1 MRLQSNPDLP
11 GTATGLPLN
20 LSYGGFGSTLWRS
33 CCSGRLNL
41 RKLNQYLVK
50 DYLAVFAVAMLL
62 ITFAFTVGAIYKA
75 IDIMARGISIDV
87 VGRFF
92 LYNIPYS
99 LAYSIPISALFSTLL
114 IFGRLSSDSEISAMK
129 SSGLSLWQIASPI
142 VLISV
147 VLAGI
152 CLYNNCVVYPATTY
166 ANRQLIKGM
175 GVEDPIK
182 LLEEGRFIREFP
194 GYMIYVGKKSRNRVR
209 DLVVYEVDKETGGVT
224 GSIRAGSGIM
234 TADKEKAE
242 LKIDLFDVRIEIPD
256 PDAPGDSSK
265 TRYVNARNYPIRLD
279 FNALLGKKDI
289 AKKRKNMTIFEL
301 AHHIRNAGT
310 ENARLSEKDQRIEH
324 ARNLVEANQ
333 RIALALSPFMFV
345 LLAIPLGITSHRKE
359 SSIGMVLSLGIM
371 FVYYIFMILSDTLD
385 KSPSLYP
392 WLIPWI
398 PVVCG
403 QLGGFFM
410 LHRAN

>member
-1 MRLQSNPDLP
+1 
-11 GTATGLPLN
+11 
-20 LSYGGFGSTLWRS
+20 
-33 CCSGRLNL
+33 L
-41 RKLNQYLVK
+41 RKLNQYLIK
-50 DYLAVFAVAMLL
+50 DYLTVFAIAMLL
-62 ITFAFTVGAIYKA
+62 ITFAFTIGAIYKA

-129 SSGLSLWQIASPI
+129 SSGLSMWQIASPI
-142 VLISV
+142 VLIS
-147 VLAGI
+147 LALVCI
-152 CLYNNCVVYPATTY
+152 CLYNNCVVYPSTTY
-166 ANRQLIKGM
+166 ANRKLIKGL

-194 GYMIYVGKKSRNRVR
+194 GYMIYVGKKNKNRVR
-209 DLVVYEVDKETGGVT
+209 DLIVYEVDKETSEVT

-234 TADKEKAE
+234 TADQEKAE

-256 PDAPGDSSK
+256 PNAPGDSSK
-265 TRYVNARNYPIRLD
+265 TRYINARNYPIHLD
-279 FNALLGKKDI
+279 FNELLGSKQVS
-289 AKKRKNMTIFEL
+289 KKRKNMTISEL
-301 AHHIRNAGT
+301 AHRIRNAET
-310 ENARLSEKDQRIEH
+310 ENARLSEKDRRIEH

-345 LLAIPLGITSHRKE
+345 LIAIPLGITSHRKE
-359 SSIGMVLSLGIM
+359 SSIGMVMSLGIM
-371 FVYYIFMILSDTLD
+371 FIYYLFMILSDTLD
-385 KSPSLYP
+385 KSPHLYP

-398 PVVCG
+398 PIVCG
-403 QLGGFFM
+403 QLGGF
-410 LHRAN
+410 LLLRRAN

>member
-1 MRLQSNPDLP
+1 
-11 GTATGLPLN
+11 
-20 LSYGGFGSTLWRS
+20 
-33 CCSGRLNL
+33 
-41 RKLNQYLVK
+41 LVK
-50 DYLAVFAVAMLL
+50 DFLTVFAVAMLL
-62 ITFAFTVGAIYKA
+62 ITFAFTIGAIYKV
-75 IDIMARGISIDV
+75 IDIMAKGISIDL

-142 VLISV
+142 VLISI
-147 VLAGI
+147 VLVGI
-152 CLYNNCVVYPATTY
+152 CLYNNCVVYPSTTY
-166 ANRQLIKGM
+166 ANRKLIKGM

-182 LLEEGRFIREFP
+182 LLEEGRFIRDFP

-209 DLVVYEVDKETGGVT
+209 DLIVYEVDKETGAVT
-224 GSIRAGSGIM
+224 GSIRAASGIM

-256 PDAPGDSSK
+256 PDAPDDSSK

-279 FNALLGKKDI
+279 FNELLGSKNVS
-289 AKKRKNMTIFEL
+289 KKRKNMTISEL
-301 AHHIRNAGT
+301 TYRIRNSET
-310 ENARLSEKDQRIEH
+310 ENARLSEKDRRIEH
-324 ARNLVEANQ
+324 ARNLVEINQ

-345 LLAIPLGITSHRKE
+345 LVAIPLGITSHRKE
-359 SSIGMVLSLGIM
+359 SSIGMVMSLAIM
-371 FVYYIFMILSDTLD
+371 FIYYLFIILSDTFD
-385 KSPSLYP
+385 KSPHLYP

-398 PVVCG
+398 PIICG
-403 QLGGFFM
+403 QFGAFF
-410 LHRAN
+410 LLRRAN